1 MHRLSMETD
10 NLCIYYYP
18 KGIYSSLKKYIHH
31 LPSLNFVKETHLS
44 RPLRLSHIEW
54 FRREQ

>member
-31 LPSLNFVKETHLS
+31 LPKETHLS

>member
-1 MHRLSMETD
+1 METD